1 MLRETIFGASPLWR
15 LFESVPH
22 IVAVLYI
29 STLQTGEVW
38 KSSEVL
44 RKTEM
49 DLKIGSSYVIFEIR
63 LLFLPQI
70 AGFNFTAI

>member
-1 MLRETIFGASPLWR
+1 MLIEPTFGTSPLWR

-22 IVAVLYI
+22 VVAFLYI
-29 STLQTGEVW
+29 STLQTGEVR
-38 KSSEVL
+38 KSREVL

-70 AGFNFTAI
+70 AGINFTAI